1 MPTSLLLGSLLRV
14 FPMIMAAI
22 AESVLSSRERT
33 KLCRNGF
40 TYDFD
45 KFSLDGS
52 LKFWRCERSRKSKD
66 QCKDRLH
73 TIPGTNA
80 VVAEVGQH
88 NHAGDAARKE
98 VLGALEAIR
107 ERAVSTQENTN
118 QVKFRDFK
126 SSIYPRS

>member
-14 FPMIMAAI
+14 AAI

-33 KLCRNGF
+33 KLCHNGF
-40 TYDFD
+40 PYDFD

-52 LKFWRCERSRKSKD
+52 LKFWRCERSRTSKD
-66 QCKDRLH
+66 QCKGRLH
-73 TIPGTNA
+73 TIPGTNE

-118 QVKFRDFK
+118 QVKFRDLK